1 MGKIL
6 TKEQRAVTKQHIKEE
21 VMKKLIEEFRASG
34 DADKAAQR
42 LSMAYV
48 LMTMGNH
55 YAEESVELMY
65 KHHIVRTKV
74 KTTSNNLMQSF
85 DAWDKEMSSMIGKRE
100 SADMFCNDT
109 TLLTEILDTFLNEG
123 IEVERG
129 PYYKPKLFLS
139 NIK

>member
-6 TKEQRAVTKQHIKEE
+6 TKEQRAVTKQQIKEE
-21 VMKKLIEEFRASG
+21 VMKKLIEEFKASG

-85 DAWDKEMSSMIGKRE
+85 EAWNKEMSSMIGKKE
-100 SADMFCNDT
+100 NANMFCNDT

-129 PYYKPKLFLS
+129 AYFRPKLFLP
-139 NIK
+139 NIT